1 MNFID
6 RINTVDDFGTLIT
19 QAPVVVMTS
28 YRGSWCPFCR
38 KYLAE
43 FEQARTNIPDNVLL
57 VGISVDT
64 VDECRNLQRTLGLGF
79 DLISDE
85 KLIMRELLSVN
96 TGKGHGKEAYLQPS
110 VFIFKDGD
118 RMFQWIQEPRLMNL
132 GGAIDRFPV
141 LEVTQQVAEIASNSG
156 SKL

>member
-1 MNFID
+1 MNLID
-6 RINTVDDFGTLIT
+6 HINTADDFSVLIT
-19 QAPVVVMTS
+19 QARLVVVTS

-38 KYLAE
+38 KYLTE
-43 FEQARTNIPDNVLL
+43 FDQARKAFPNHSIL

-64 VDECRNLQRTLGLGF
+64 VDECRSLQRKLGLGF

-85 KLIMRELLSVN
+85 NLVMRELLNVN

-118 RMFQWIQEPRLMNL
+118 RMFQWIQESKLVNL

-141 LEVTQQVAEIASNSG
+141 SEVTQQVAEIASNSG